1 MNDFDI
7 TNRTVEAF
15 TMYKFMDEITKDFRE
30 FDAYKQ
36 GIIDQDGYF
45 KEDTGSIPT
54 FDLFVIYI
62 KRLLNEITNPA
73 TKARLNNLTSAM
85 QLFRESLEDYGLNG
99 DKIVNGLW
107 EELVEQEM
115 VAAPANNVGSGNIAG
130 IPAGLEFIQD
140 DEGFDNLVF
149 RRKKKKKKD
158 NPLTDMARRKAP
170 VGLEGY

>member
-7 TNRTVEAF
+7 TSKTIEAF
-15 TMYKFMDEITKDFRE
+15 TMYKFMTEISKDFRE
-30 FDAYKQ
+30 FDAYKK
-36 GIIDQDGYF
+36 GLIDEEGYF
-45 KEDTGSIPT
+45 KEDVGSIPT

-73 TKARLNNLTSAM
+73 TKAKLNNLTSAM
-85 QLFRESLEDYGLNG
+85 QLFKESLEDYGLNG
-99 DKIVNGLW
+99 ETIVENIYQ
-107 EELVEQEM
+107 ELVEQEM
-115 VAAPANNVGSGNIAG
+115 VSAPANNVGSGNIAG

-158 NPLTDMARRKAP
+158 NPLTNMCKRKAP

>member
-7 TNRTVEAF
+7 TNRTIEAF
-15 TMYKFMDEITKDFRE
+15 TMYKFLDEISKDFRD
-30 FDAYKQ
+30 FDAYKL
-36 GIIDQDGYF
+36 GIIDENGYF
-45 KEDTGSIPT
+45 KSDVGNIPT

-73 TKARLNNLTSAM
+73 TKAKLNNLTSAM

-99 DKIVNGLW
+99 EIIVENIW
-107 EELVEQEM
+107 KELEEQEII
-115 VAAPANNVGSGNIAG
+115 APANNVGSNNIAG

-158 NPLTDMARRKAP
+158 NPLSNMCQRKAP